1 MSLVDIMQSHF
12 DKCVL
17 GWLEVHSVLSHIF
30 FSPVHRF
37 GIACFVHS
45 FKQIEKETSD
55 NERIQLNGQLH

>member
-1 MSLVDIMQSHF
+1 MSLVDIMQSRF

-17 GWLEVHSVLSHIF
+17 GWLEVHS
-30 FSPVHRF
+30 VHRF

-45 FKQIEKETSD
+45 FKQIEKETND